1 MTLHSRGDRGS
12 SNGFED
18 TDAVHDLGRLSPAGT
33 TPAGSASAAAP
44 MSATSA
50 EPRSLG
56 QSILR
61 WAGPLVSLAI
71 VAVAANHFRG
81 SDWRRIAALVPR
93 TPLFWVVFTCAYF
106 AQPIMDFVIF
116 RRLWGIP
123 ASGFPALVRKYV
135 SNEVLLGYSGE
146 LYFYAWARRRATL
159 PGGPAGAITS
169 GAPFGAI
176 KDVAILSAL
185 VGNAVTLV
193 MFVFAYP
200 TLERLNMGLSGKTLF
215 TSIAVLLGSS
225 LVVMLL
231 RGRVFSLPRR
241 QLAFVAAMQ
250 LVRVLGSA
258 TLLAVMWSL
267 VLPTVPFVYWLMLTT
282 LRLLISRLPLV
293 PNKDVVFAGVAVL
306 IVGTASGIAPLM
318 AMMAGLLIIVH
329 VAVGGVLVASDLLG
343 LEKPA

>member
-1 MTLHSRGDRGS
+1 MTLHSDGDRGAPDD
-12 SNGFED
+12 FED
-18 TDAVHDLGRLSPAGT
+18 KDAVHDLGRLSTAGPAAPAGLMRAPV
-33 TPAGSASAAAP
+33 TP
-44 MSATSA
+44 
-50 EPRSLG
+50 EPRTLG
-56 QSILR
+56 QSIIR
-61 WAGPLVSLAI
+61 WLGPLVSLAI
-71 VAVAANHFRG
+71 VGVAANHFRG
-81 SDWRRIAALVPR
+81 SDWHRIAALVPHS
-93 TPLFWVVFTCAYF
+93 PLFWLVFALAYF

-123 ASGFPALVRKYV
+123 ASGFPALVRKYI

-185 VGNAVTLV
+185 IGNAVTLV

-231 RGRVFSLPRR
+231 RGRVFSLPRA
-241 QLAFVAAMQ
+241 QLAFVAGMQ
-250 LVRVLGSA
+250 LIRVLGSA
-258 TLLAVMWSL
+258 TLLAIMWSL
-267 VLPTVPFVYWLMLTT
+267 VLPAIPFVYWLMLTT
-282 LRLLISRLPLV
+282 LRLLISRLPLI

-306 IVGTASGIAPLM
+306 IVGAASGIAPLM

-329 VAVGGVLVASDLLG
+329 IAVGGILVATDLLG

>member
-1 MTLHSRGDRGS
+1 
-12 SNGFED
+12 
-18 TDAVHDLGRLSPAGT
+18 
-33 TPAGSASAAAP
+33 
-44 MSATSA
+44 MSATTA
-50 EPRSLG
+50 EPRTLG

-61 WAGPLVSLAI
+61 WVGPLVSLAI
-71 VAVAANHFRG
+71 VGVALNTFRG
-81 SDWRRIAALVPR
+81 TDFHRIWALVPSS
-93 TPLFWVVFTCAYF
+93 PLFWLVFVAAYL
-106 AQPIMDFVIF
+106 AQPTVDFIIF

-123 ASGFPALVRKYV
+123 PAGFPALVRKFI

-146 LYFYAWARRRATL
+146 IYFYTWARRRATL
-159 PGGPAGAITS
+159 DGDSAGAIRT

-185 VGNAVTLV
+185 IGNAVTLV
-193 MFVFAYP
+193 MFSFAYS
-200 TLERLNMGLSGKTLF
+200 TLEKLNMGLSGKTLF
-215 TSIAVLLGSS
+215 TSIAVLLVSS

-231 RGRVFSLPRR
+231 RGRVFSMPRR
-241 QLAFVAAMQ
+241 DLIFVGTMQ
-250 LVRVLGSA
+250 LIRVLGSA

-267 VLPTVPFVYWLMLTT
+267 VLPTVPFIYWMMLTT